1 MAPSSL
7 CGGLATFALSP
18 LWGVLGSPDFSA
30 QAPVDLS
37 GASAVL
43 CEIATFTRCSQEA
56 CYPCTFL
63 CSVYHFLRWTLQICC
78 LARFGLFHAER
89 LPSAVLV
96 SPPGLLFW
104 VCLLHFL
111 LPFVVPRSAWAL
123 PCGEVDIPCPFVPP
137 RSTLLGLP
145 ATLSLALSGASLRSI
160 SSMRSGCHRLSLCP
174 AVSSRSTLFIA
185 AWDTFCC
192 HLWCLARLCL
202 FHAEKLPSAVLMTLP
217 GLLLLVCL
225 PFHGRSTHVH
235 DSDPAAGSADTAHV
249 HASCPAAGAE
259 MATTTLRS
267 K

>member
-7 CGGLATFALSP
+7 CGGLATFGLSP

-63 CSVYHFLRWTLQICC
+63 CSVCHFLKWTLQICC
-78 LARFGLFHAER
+78 LARFGFFHAER
-89 LPSAVLV
+89 LPSVVLV
-96 SPPGLLFW
+96 SLPDLLFW

-111 LPFVVPRSAWAL
+111 LPCVVPRSAWAP

-145 ATLSLALSGASLRSI
+145 GTLSVVICGASLGFVY
-160 SSMRSGCHRLSLCP
+160 SMRRSCHRL
-174 AVSSRSTLFIA
+174 
-185 AWDTFCC
+185 
-192 HLWCLARLCL
+192 CL
-202 FHAEKLPSAVLMTLP
+202 
-217 GLLLLVCL
+217 
-225 PFHGRSTHVH
+225 
-235 DSDPAAGSADTAHV
+235 
-249 HASCPAAGAE
+249 
-259 MATTTLRS
+259 
-267 K
+267 

>member
-1 MAPSSL
+1 MLPSSL
-7 CGGLATFALSP
+7 CGGFATFALSP

-63 CSVYHFLRWTLQICC
+63 CSVCHFLRWTLQICC
-78 LARFGLFHAER
+78 LARLGLLHAER
-89 LPSAVLV
+89 WPSAVLM

-160 SSMRSGCHRLSLCP
+160 SSMRSGCHRLPTLHKKTETSL
-174 AVSSRSTLFIA
+174 AQ
-185 AWDTFCC
+185 
-192 HLWCLARLCL
+192 H
-202 FHAEKLPSAVLMTLP
+202 
-217 GLLLLVCL
+217 
-225 PFHGRSTHVH
+225 H
-235 DSDPAAGSADTAHV
+235 DS
-249 HASCPAAGAE
+249 
-259 MATTTLRS
+259 
-267 K
+267 